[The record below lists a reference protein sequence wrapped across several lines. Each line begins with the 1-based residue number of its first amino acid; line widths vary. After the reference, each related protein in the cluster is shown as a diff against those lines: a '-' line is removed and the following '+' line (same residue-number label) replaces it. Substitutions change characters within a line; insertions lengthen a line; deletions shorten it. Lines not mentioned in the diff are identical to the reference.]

1 MYHSLPGFWAKHN
14 VIGLNSGWFL
24 HGAPVNMQPK
34 ENTSIYV
41 HHVSLSIYHMKH
53 THTHIQTKA
62 LGNTCPKS
70 MVSTWCPRPA
80 IKTLAAG
87 GEGRKEWL
95 GWVGLGEWVG
105 CAR

>member
-53 THTHIQTKA
+53 THTYKQRHWETHV
-62 LGNTCPKS
+62 LSP
-70 MVSTWCPRPA
+70 W
-80 IKTLAAG
+80 
-87 GEGRKEWL
+87 
-95 GWVGLGEWVG
+95 
-105 CAR
+105 